1 MILPSGTYFLAD
13 THVSHDPTAEEIAEM
28 ALMSAAKVETF
39 GFEPKV
45 ALLSHSNFGTRNTPS
60 AQKMR
65 EALQLIHQRAP
76 ALQVEGEMHADIALD
91 AEARAWIFPNSRL
104 EGAANLFILPNLDAA
119 NIAYNLLMSLGEGL
133 PVGPMLIGTA
143 QPVHILT
150 SSVTARGVVNMT
162 AVATVDAQGF
172 AAQTGT

>member
-1 MILPSGTYFLAD
+1 
-13 THVSHDPTAEEIAEM
+13 
-28 ALMSAAKVETF
+28 
-39 GFEPKV
+39 
-45 ALLSHSNFGTRNTPS
+45 
-60 AQKMR
+60 MR

>member
-1 MILPSGTYFLAD
+1 
-13 THVSHDPTAEEIAEM
+13 M

-65 EALQLIHQRAP
+65 EALQLIHERAP

-91 AEARAWIFPNSRL
+91 PEARAHIFPNSRL

-119 NIAYNLLMSLGEGL
+119 NIAYNILKSLGEGL
-133 PVGPMLIGTA
+133 PVGPMLLGMA
-143 QPVHILT
+143 QPAHILT
-150 SSVTARGVVNMT
+150 TSVTARGVVNMT
-162 AVATVDAQGF
+162 AVATIDAQNL
-172 AAQTGT
+172 AAQNLATQDPAAQDLAARAGD